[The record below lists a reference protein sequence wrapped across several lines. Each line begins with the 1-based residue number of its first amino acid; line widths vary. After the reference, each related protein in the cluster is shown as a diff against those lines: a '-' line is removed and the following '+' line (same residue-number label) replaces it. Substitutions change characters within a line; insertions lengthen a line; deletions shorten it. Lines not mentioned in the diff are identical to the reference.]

1 MVVYGRCPKTDLGGL
16 NSLYQQLSREQ
27 KKIVQPRFS
36 RVSGFHSKSRT
47 PSAFSRVTAHP
58 SAETVP
64 RQSLVPFPHVSLSRN
79 YCFNHMQGA
88 LLKAVKLHSNN
99 SSSND
104 NHQKQQQAKPKASNS
119 KQQQPT
125 TTTTHNNRQQTT
137 NNRLTTNNRQRQQ
150 SKQKQEERAEQEGQ
164 EQREEHKAQEEQ
176 EEQGEREEQG
186 DREEADKQVLQS
198 QRMPLKQPQT
208 NRKFS
213 FHSTQ
218 TN

>member
-125 TTTTHNNRQQTT
+125 TTTTHNNQQQTT
-137 NNRLTTNNRQRQQ
+137 NNRLTTDNRQPTTTTIKTKARRTSRARRTRTTRRTQSTRRTRRTKRTRRTRRSRRSRQTSP
-150 SKQKQEERAEQEGQ
+150 SKPENAAQTATNQQE
-164 EQREEHKAQEEQ
+164 
-176 EEQGEREEQG
+176 
-186 DREEADKQVLQS
+186 V
-198 QRMPLKQPQT
+198 
-208 NRKFS
+208 
-213 FHSTQ
+213 
-218 TN
+218 

>member
-125 TTTTHNNRQQTT
+125 TTTTHNNQQQTT
-137 NNRLTTNNRQRQQ
+137 NNRLTTDNRQPTTTTIKTKARRTSRARRTRTTRRTQSTRRTRRTKRTRRTRRSRRSRQTSP
-150 SKQKQEERAEQEGQ
+150 SKPEKAAQTATNQQE
-164 EQREEHKAQEEQ
+164 
-176 EEQGEREEQG
+176 
-186 DREEADKQVLQS
+186 V
-198 QRMPLKQPQT
+198 
-208 NRKFS
+208 
-213 FHSTQ
+213 
-218 TN
+218 